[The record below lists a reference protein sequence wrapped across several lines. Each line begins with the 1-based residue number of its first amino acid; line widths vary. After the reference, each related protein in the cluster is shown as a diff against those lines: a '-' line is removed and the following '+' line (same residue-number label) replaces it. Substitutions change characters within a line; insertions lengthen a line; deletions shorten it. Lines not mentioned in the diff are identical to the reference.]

1 MEAFDDC
8 FYDSSTTTVKSRSK
22 IPSINH
28 HVSKGGIW
36 AKVRVLLKERKK
48 AVVATQWEV
57 VGPINNLPVV
67 VSRASL
73 CLLTK
78 DSLLLPFL
86 PSFLRVVKK
95 SLFSGFGSSSGPYRN
110 CCHQLKLVVMHFRAS
125 CFMMAEAA
133 ESSRNLLES
142 LTSILGEERKGQ
154 KTRQQLYGYMVF
166 SSLF

>member
-1 MEAFDDC
+1 M
-8 FYDSSTTTVKSRSK
+8 
-22 IPSINH
+22 
-28 HVSKGGIW
+28 
-36 AKVRVLLKERKK
+36 RVLLKERKK

-95 SLFSGFGSSSGPYRN
+95 SLFCCLPSSSASSGPYRN

-142 LTSILGEERKGQ
+142 LTSILGYEAEQWRERTKN
-154 KTRQQLYGYMVF
+154 KATAAIWSSALY
-166 SSLF
+166 SRD

>member
-1 MEAFDDC
+1 MF
-8 FYDSSTTTVKSRSK
+8 
-22 IPSINH
+22 
-28 HVSKGGIW
+28 SKGGIW

-73 CLLTK
+73 CLLFTK

-95 SLFSGFGSSSGPYRN
+95 SLLLLPSFFFGF
-110 CCHQLKLVVMHFRAS
+110 
-125 CFMMAEAA
+125 
-133 ESSRNLLES
+133 
-142 LTSILGEERKGQ
+142 
-154 KTRQQLYGYMVF
+154 
-166 SSLF
+166 

>member
-1 MEAFDDC
+1 M
-8 FYDSSTTTVKSRSK
+8 
-22 IPSINH
+22 
-28 HVSKGGIW
+28 
-36 AKVRVLLKERKK
+36 RVLLKERKK

-95 SLFSGFGSSSGPYRN
+95 SSAAFLLLR
-110 CCHQLKLVVMHFRAS
+110 LLVVLT
-125 CFMMAEAA
+125 EIAA
-133 ESSRNLLES
+133 IN
-142 LTSILGEERKGQ
+142 
-154 KTRQQLYGYMVF
+154 
-166 SSLF
+166 